1 MESLIL
7 NQEMNIVLKPK
18 CLIPDEN
25 GNTQCLGHSAEGF
38 LVPCCW
44 MDAYPNQR
52 GFAQDIFFQDK
63 LKISNVD
70 NIFEII
76 QSEEWLDFYEL
87 LLAEPEKAPQV
98 CQEQCGEDTGKVHDK
113 YGW

>member
-1 MESLIL
+1 
-7 NQEMNIVLKPK
+7 
-18 CLIPDEN
+18 
-25 GNTQCLGHSAEGF
+25 
-38 LVPCCW
+38 

-87 LLAEPEKAPQV
+87 LLAEPEKAPRV
-98 CQEQCGEDTGKVHDK
+98 CHEQCGEDTGKVHDK